1 MPLHPKAFID
11 VTSCCNGIKQDIR
24 PSNVGQVYG
33 LCVDS
38 GSKQTAY
45 QMCTKM
51 YDLRPAQAW
60 KAVDLTSKLDKA
72 HCRRAH
78 NFHQSTSL
86 HSFLWTGCPEQARLY
101 KDLAGSWVTYL
112 RENCWKMKNLRHP
125 NISDNFKKPFPWLF
139 QVTRKRAVASELSAK
154 GVREVSDGA
163 SHSTSFTVALL
174 TAIVSIP
181 GHRYNPCHRAGNVLQ
196 HCVGL
201 QPKGDESEWVYPR
214 YKSESCKSWHN
225 FCSQEGLVPGTN
237 FCIERGVTLV
247 RL

>member
-1 MPLHPKAFID
+1 MLGRCMVCAWILVQSKRL
-11 VTSCCNGIKQDIR
+11 IKCAQ
-24 PSNVGQVYG
+24 
-33 LCVDS
+33 
-38 GSKQTAY
+38 
-45 QMCTKM
+45 KM

-86 HSFLWTGCPEQARLY
+86 HSFRWTGCPKQARLY

-112 RENCWKMKNLRHP
+112 RENCWKMKKTCGIQTFQT
-125 NISDNFKKPFPWLF
+125 ISKNRSPWLF

-225 FCSQEGLVPGTN
+225 FGSQEGLVPGTN
-237 FCIERGVTLV
+237 FWTEPGGRALI